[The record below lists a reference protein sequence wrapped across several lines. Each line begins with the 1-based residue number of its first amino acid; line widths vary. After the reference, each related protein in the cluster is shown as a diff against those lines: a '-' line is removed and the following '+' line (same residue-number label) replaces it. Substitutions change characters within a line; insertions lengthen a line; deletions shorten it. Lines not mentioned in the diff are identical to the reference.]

1 MKILH
6 MLALGA
12 AMAVLS
18 LALADPA
25 FDAGQFGRMKGILD
39 VCGRVN
45 ARDASQYLLQMK
57 AMIGSATKAEVDQA
71 AKTDE
76 YQQAYQAITTELNNM
91 DTDAKVQACSGY
103 LSASS

>member
-6 MLALGA
+6 MLSLGA

-25 FDAGQFGRMKGILD
+25 FDAGQLGRMKGILE
-39 VCGRVN
+39 VCGQVN

-57 AMIGSATKAEVDQA
+57 ALIGNATKEEVDQA

-76 YQQAYQAITTELNNM
+76 YQQAYQSITTELNNM
-91 DTDAKVQACSGY
+91 DPDAKVQACSGY
-103 LSASS
+103 LSVSG